1 MADIAK
7 IFAKSGNRVPKEKEI
22 ELKEVFLGKNL
33 KNNLTKFRYDNP
45 NEPPTSPTSQQALD
59 YFNGKPE
66 TNKIEALN
74 RFSFIDKKKK
84 TLPS

>member
-45 NEPPTSPTSQQALD
+45 NEPPTSPTS
-59 YFNGKPE
+59 
-66 TNKIEALN
+66 
-74 RFSFIDKKKK
+74 
-84 TLPS
+84 